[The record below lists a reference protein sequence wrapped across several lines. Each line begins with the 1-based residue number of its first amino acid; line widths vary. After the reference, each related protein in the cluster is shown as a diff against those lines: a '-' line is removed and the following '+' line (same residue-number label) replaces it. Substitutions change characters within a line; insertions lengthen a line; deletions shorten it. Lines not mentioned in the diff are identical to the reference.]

1 MMTVRFE
8 SSYIVDE
15 NTRVI
20 CGNWQHRRFAYRH
33 KKDAS
38 RIGLL
43 LASDIK
49 NAREHLGRDFFI
61 KETWLSSDEEQD
73 IGTNRDRRIE
83 IVASV
88 FSVGMGCPQHEKEL
102 KQEIK
107 NNAKKVQPTKELTAL
122 ERIRQLEQRAAELE
136 RVLFV
141 VIKEEVKITE
151 IKNPWTNKNV

>member
-1 MMTVRFE
+1 MTAHSE

-33 KKDAS
+33 KKDGS

-43 LASDIK
+43 LASDMK
-49 NAREHLGRDFFI
+49 NAREHLGTDFFI

-88 FSVGMGCPQHEKEL
+88 FSVGMVPRQHEKEV
-102 KQEIK
+102 KQEII
-107 NNAKKVQPTKELTAL
+107 NNAKKVQSKKEPTAL
-122 ERIRQLEQRAAELE
+122 ERIRQLEERVAELE

-141 VIKEEVKITE
+141 VIKEKVKITE
-151 IKNPWTNKNV
+151 IKNPWANKNV